1 MGDETLK
8 IGNATIRKRSIVEYR
23 LNPKN
28 HNVGSERGKALIAHS
43 FRKYKAGRSLLADAN
58 DTLIAGNQSIQGAM
72 DAGIINVIEVE
83 ADGSTLVVVKRLDLD
98 LEQDH
103 EAVEMAYID
112 NRASEVSLHY
122 DVSQVAA
129 DIADGVDLT
138 EMFLPD
144 ELLAMLPDAYPDD
157 PTAVSEAPDTDRGAE
172 LREKWHTE
180 TGQLWLI
187 PSKHGGVH
195 RLLISDCRNEDD
207 MKRLCITKVQG
218 VVTSPPYAEQRS
230 HTYGGV
236 PVEEYTRW
244 WSAVQHNVKTHLL
257 DDGSFFVNIKAHTE
271 GGQRSLYVMDLVCQ
285 MVRKWEWRFVD
296 EFCWK
301 RPAVP
306 GAWADR
312 FKNEFEP
319 VYHFAMGKIN
329 KFYPERVGHASDSIP
344 VPASIAGAVSNSGTG
359 TYWNMSNQT
368 KEGIALPG
376 NVIEVSGV
384 EAEVGHS
391 AMFPVGLP
399 EFFMKA
405 FSDDG
410 DVWLDP
416 FMGGGTT
423 IAAAEHC
430 KRIAYGIELLP
441 ENAALILERFSE
453 LGPELHEQA

>member
-1 MGDETLK
+1 MGDEKLD
-8 IGNATIRKRSIVEYR
+8 IGDVSIRKRSIGDYR
-23 LNPKN
+23 PNPKN
-28 HNVGSERGKALIAHS
+28 HNTGNARGKALIGHS
-43 FRKYKAGRSLLADAN
+43 FRKYGSGRSLLSDAN
-58 DTLIAGNQSIQGAM
+58 GVLIAGNQSSAGAAE
-72 DAGIINVIEVE
+72 AGITDVIEVE
-83 ADGSTLVVVKRLDLD
+83 TDGKTLVVVKRRDLD

-103 EAVEMAYID
+103 EAVELSYLD
-112 NRASEVSLHY
+112 NRASELNLTY
-122 DVSQVAA
+122 NLSQIAA

-138 EMFLPD
+138 DMFTPD
-144 ELLAMLPDAYPDD
+144 EMLALLPDASPDD
-157 PTAVSEAPDTDRGAE
+157 PTATNEAIDADRGAE

-180 TGQLWLI
+180 PGQLWLI
-187 PSKHGGVH
+187 PSKHGVMH
-195 RLLISDCRNEDD
+195 RLLVGDCRNEDD

-218 VVTSPPYAEQRS
+218 AVTSPPYAEQRA

-236 PVEEYTRW
+236 PADEYTHW
-244 WSAVQHNVKTHLL
+244 WGAVQHTVKAYLL
-257 DDGSFFVNIKAHTE
+257 NGGSFFVNIKAHTDE
-271 GGQRSLYVMDLVCQ
+271 GQRSLYVMDLVCQ

-296 EFCWK
+296 EFCWV
-301 RPAVP
+301 RPTAP
-306 GAWADR
+306 GRWADR

-319 VYHFAMGKIN
+319 VFHFAMGKIN

-359 TYWNMSNQT
+359 TYWNLSKETQ
-368 KEGIALPG
+368 EGIALPG

-384 EAEVGHS
+384 ESEVGHS
-391 AMFPVGLP
+391 AMFPMRLP

-430 KRIAYGIELLP
+430 KRIAYGMELLP
-441 ENAALILERFSE
+441 ENAALILERFVE
-453 LGPELHEQA
+453 LKPQLEVL